1 MKLVV
6 RLAPVLLLLLFLGS
20 PAVHVCKVGWLDR
33 IEIAGQA
40 FADAGKAVE
49 LGWPDLRGLDYRTG
63 KASEKLQAAD
73 RTTVRIPGFMIPL
86 EDNDKL
92 VAEFLL
98 VPYPLACIHVP
109 APPPNQIVH
118 VKMDKG
124 KKAAVTWYEPIWAQG
139 RLEIKNTKSIYTEAS
154 FLMTGFSIE
163 PYQYKKN

>member
-1 MKLVV
+1 MI
-6 RLAPVLLLLLFLGS
+6 RLAPVVLLFLFLGS
-20 PAVHVCKVGWLDR
+20 PAVHVCKVGWGWLDGTGG
-33 IEIAGQA
+33 AGSA
-40 FADAGKAVE
+40 LADQGQSVE

-63 KASEKLQAAD
+63 KVTGKLEGINGI
-73 RTTVRIPGFMIPL
+73 TVRIPGFMIPL
-86 EDNDKL
+86 EDSDKQ
-92 VAEFLL
+92 VSEFLL

-154 FLMTGFSIE
+154 FLMTGFAIE
-163 PYQYKKN
+163 PYVYKKN